1 MNGMR
6 LPTTMPLKMNTLAD
20 KRSRITNFN
29 QAVDTYNTWASNSNR
44 HAIVTEEII
53 SNRIDTER
61 LIYVNK

>member
-1 MNGMR
+1 
-6 LPTTMPLKMNTLAD
+6 MNTLAD